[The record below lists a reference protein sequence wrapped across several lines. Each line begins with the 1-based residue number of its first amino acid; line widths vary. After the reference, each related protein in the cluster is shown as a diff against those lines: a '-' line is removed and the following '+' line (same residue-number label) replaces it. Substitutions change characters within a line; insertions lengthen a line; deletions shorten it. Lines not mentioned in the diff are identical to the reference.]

1 MHTEA
6 REHLVNLDKFEG
18 HAAKE
23 AYLAIVVA
31 AERAGYVSTPGS
43 KGTIRHTNF
52 SRGRTNPYA
61 LIANKND
68 LLFYIRRPALKAN
81 PDLALGAKIHFPEHV
96 VSNENSLGET
106 RIKIANLDQ
115 AEKLGEWLFPS
126 L

>member
-18 HAAKE
+18 YAAKE
-23 AYLAIVVA
+23 AYLAILVA
-31 AERAGYVSTPGS
+31 AERAGYVSKPGA
-43 KGTIRHTNF
+43 KGAIRHSNLSQGKTN
-52 SRGRTNPYA
+52 SYA

-68 LLFYIRRPALKAN
+68 LLFYIRRPALTAN
-81 PDLALGAKIHFPEHV
+81 PQLALEAKIRFAEQV
-96 VSNENSLGET
+96 VSKRNSLGET

-115 AEKLGEWLFPS
+115 AEKLTEWLFPS